1 MIYWLTDSKG
11 EKKGKKKVAER
22 SKFDHIFS
30 INLYTTV
37 SRLSK
42 LLLSETF
49 WKKNCLSNRQANI
62 RKKYFP
68 NHGPRSKWQKLVKVI
83 NENSYM

>member
-1 MIYWLTDSKG
+1 MIYWLTDRKG

-42 LLLSETF
+42 LFLSETF
-49 WKKNCLSNRQANI
+49 WKKIVFQI
-62 RKKYFP
+62 
-68 NHGPRSKWQKLVKVI
+68 VKVI
-83 NENSYM
+83 SEKNIFQIMAQGQNDKN